1 MPIASDLLADYA
13 ASLQR
18 QYDWACEAKA
28 EVEADMKDILSDAE
42 ANGIELKT

>member
-13 ASLQR
+13 ANLQR

-28 EVEADMKDILSDAE
+28 EAEADMEDILSEAEDA
-42 ANGIELKT
+42 GIELKT